1 MQLIR
6 STLLPLGLLVSPLAL
21 AKVPVTAT
29 FSILG
34 DLVQQVGGDQVSVS
48 TLVGPNGDAHVYQPT
63 PQDIRTLAQS
73 KLLVSNGLSFEG
85 WLERLDTASGFKG
98 VKVVASQGIKPH
110 QMQEEEADD
119 HDDAAHDHADHDHEA
134 DAAHHHHHGG
144 LDPHA
149 WNNPAN
155 VLIYVDNI
163 ARGLSQVDPQH
174 ASLYADNAARYK
186 AQIQKLDADYRT
198 RFAKLPADRRRA
210 ITSHD
215 AFGYLAQAY
224 QLTLIGAQ
232 GISTDAEPS
241 AAVIAGLIRQIRDEK
256 IPALFIENI
265 SNPNLI
271 QQIER
276 ETDARVGGELY
287 SDALSP
293 AGGEAAT
300 YLAMLEHNLSTLL
313 AALEK

>member
-1 MQLIR
+1 MQPIR
-6 STLLPLGLLVSPLAL
+6 SALLMLGLLVSPLAL

-98 VKVVASQGIKPH
+98 VKVVASQGIQPH
-110 QMQEEEADD
+110 QMAEEEG
-119 HDDAAHDHADHDHEA
+119 HEHAAHEHEA
-134 DAAHHHHHGG
+134 EGHHHHGS

-149 WNNPAN
+149 WNDPAN
-155 VLIYVDNI
+155 VLLYVDNI
-163 ARGLSQVDPQH
+163 ARGLSQVDPEH
-174 ASLYADNAARYK
+174 ASLYQQNAARYK
-186 AQIQKLDADYRT
+186 AQLQKLDADYRV
-198 RFAKLPADRRRA
+198 RFAQLPAERRRA

-224 QLTLIGAQ
+224 HLTLIGAQ
-232 GISTDAEPS
+232 GLSTEAEPS
-241 AAVIAGLIRQIRDEK
+241 AAMIAGLIRQIRDEK

-293 AGGEAAT
+293 AGGDAAT
-300 YLAMLEHNLSTLL
+300 YLAMLEHNLNTLL
-313 AALEK
+313 AALEKQ

>member
-6 STLLPLGLLVSPLAL
+6 STLLTLGLLVSPLAL

-48 TLVGPNGDAHVYQPT
+48 MLVGPNGDAHVYQPT

-73 KLLVSNGLSFEG
+73 KLLVSNGLGFEG
-85 WLERLDTASGFKG
+85 WLERLDSASGFKG
-98 VKVVASQGIKPH
+98 VKVVASQGIQPRH
-110 QMQEEEADD
+110 MAEEEEEGSE
-119 HDDAAHDHADHDHEA
+119 HEHEA
-134 DAAHHHHHGG
+134 EGHHHHGG

-149 WNNPAN
+149 WNDPAN
-155 VLIYVDNI
+155 VLVYVDNI
-163 ARGLSQVDPQH
+163 VRGLSQVDPEH
-174 ASLYADNAARYK
+174 ANLYQQNAARYK
-186 AQIQKLDADYRT
+186 AQLQKLDADYRA
-198 RFAKLPADRRRA
+198 RFAQLPAERRRA

-232 GISTDAEPS
+232 GLSTESEPS
-241 AAVIAGLIRQIRDEK
+241 AAMIAGLIRQIRDEK

-265 SNPNLI
+265 SNPTLI

-276 ETDARVGGELY
+276 ETQARVGGELY

-293 AGGEAAT
+293 AGGAAAS
-300 YLAMLEHNLSTLL
+300 YQAMLEHNLSTLL
-313 AALEK
+313 VALEK

>member
-6 STLLPLGLLVSPLAL
+6 STLLTLGLLVSPLAL

-119 HDDAAHDHADHDHEA
+119 HEA

-186 AQIQKLDADYRT
+186 AQIQKLDTDYRA

-241 AAVIAGLIRQIRDEK
+241 AAEIAGLIRQIRDEK
-256 IPALFIENI
+256 IPGLFVENI

-300 YLAMLEHNLSTLL
+300 YLALLEHNLNTLL
-313 AALEK
+313 AALEKQ

>member
-1 MQLIR
+1 MKLIR
-6 STLLPLGLLVSPLAL
+6 SSLLILGLSISPLAL

-110 QMQEEEADD
+110 QMQEEEAD
-119 HDDAAHDHADHDHEA
+119 DHEA

-256 IPALFIENI
+256 IPALFVENI

-300 YLAMLEHNLSTLL
+300 YLALLEHNLNTLL
-313 AALEK
+313 AALEKQ

>member
-1 MQLIR
+1 MQPIR
-6 STLLPLGLLVSPLAL
+6 SALLMLGLLVSPLAL

-98 VKVVASQGIKPH
+98 VKVVASQGIQPH
-110 QMQEEEADD
+110 QMAEEEG
-119 HDDAAHDHADHDHEA
+119 HEHAAHEHEA
-134 DAAHHHHHGG
+134 EGHHHHGS

-149 WNNPAN
+149 WNDPAN
-155 VLIYVDNI
+155 VLLYVDNI
-163 ARGLSQVDPQH
+163 ARGLSQVDPEH
-174 ASLYADNAARYK
+174 ASLYQQNAARYK
-186 AQIQKLDADYRT
+186 AQLQKLDADYRA
-198 RFAKLPADRRRA
+198 RFAKLPAERRRA

-224 QLTLIGAQ
+224 HLTLIGAQ
-232 GISTDAEPS
+232 GLSTEAEPS
-241 AAVIAGLIRQIRDEK
+241 AAMIAGLIRQIRDEK

-300 YLAMLEHNLSTLL
+300 YLAMLEHNLGTLL

>member
-1 MQLIR
+1 MQPIR
-6 STLLPLGLLVSPLAL
+6 SALLMLGLLVSPLAL

-98 VKVVASQGIKPH
+98 VKVVASQGIQPH
-110 QMQEEEADD
+110 QMAEEEG
-119 HDDAAHDHADHDHEA
+119 HEHAAHEHEA
-134 DAAHHHHHGG
+134 EGHHHHGS

-149 WNNPAN
+149 WNDPAN
-155 VLIYVDNI
+155 VLLYVDNI
-163 ARGLSQVDPQH
+163 ARGLSQVDPEH
-174 ASLYADNAARYK
+174 ASLYQQNAARYK
-186 AQIQKLDADYRT
+186 AQLQKLDADYRA
-198 RFAKLPADRRRA
+198 RFAKLPAERRRA

-224 QLTLIGAQ
+224 HLTLIGAQ
-232 GISTDAEPS
+232 GLSTEAEPS
-241 AAVIAGLIRQIRDEK
+241 AAMIAGLIRQIRDEK

-313 AALEK
+313 AALEKQ

>member
-6 STLLPLGLLVSPLAL
+6 STLLTLGLLVSPLAL

-63 PQDIRTLAQS
+63 PQDIRTLAHS

-110 QMQEEEADD
+110 QMQEEAEHQDE
-119 HDDAAHDHADHDHEA
+119 AAHDHADADHDHEA
-134 DAAHHHHHGG
+134 GHHHHGG

-149 WNNPAN
+149 WNDPAN
-155 VLIYVDNI
+155 VLVYVDNI
-163 ARGLSQVDPQH
+163 ARGLSQVDPEH

-186 AQIQKLDADYRT
+186 AQLQKLDADYRA
-198 RFAKLPADRRRA
+198 RFAKLSADRRRA

-224 QLTLIGAQ
+224 HLTLIGAQ

-241 AAVIAGLIRQIRDEK
+241 AAEIAGLIRQIRSEK
-256 IPALFIENI
+256 IPALFVENI

-293 AGGEAAT
+293 AEGEAAT
-300 YLAMLEHNLSTLL
+300 YLALLEHNLNTLL

>member
-1 MQLIR
+1 MKLIR
-6 STLLPLGLLVSPLAL
+6 SSLLILGLSISPLAL

-119 HDDAAHDHADHDHEA
+119 HEA

-186 AQIQKLDADYRT
+186 AQIQKLDTDYRA

-241 AAVIAGLIRQIRDEK
+241 AAEIAGLIRQIRDEK
-256 IPALFIENI
+256 IPGLCVENI

-300 YLAMLEHNLSTLL
+300 YLALLEHNLNTLL
-313 AALEK
+313 AALEKQ

>member
-1 MQLIR
+1 MQPIR
-6 STLLPLGLLVSPLAL
+6 SALLMLGLLVSPLAL

-98 VKVVASQGIKPH
+98 VKVVASQGIQPH
-110 QMQEEEADD
+110 QMAEEEG
-119 HDDAAHDHADHDHEA
+119 HEHAAHEHEA
-134 DAAHHHHHGG
+134 EGHHHHGS

-149 WNNPAN
+149 WNDPAN
-155 VLIYVDNI
+155 VLLYVDNI
-163 ARGLSQVDPQH
+163 ARGLSQVDPEH
-174 ASLYADNAARYK
+174 ASLYQQNAARYK
-186 AQIQKLDADYRT
+186 AQLQKLDADYRA
-198 RFAKLPADRRRA
+198 RFAKLPAERRRA

-224 QLTLIGAQ
+224 HLTLIGAQ
-232 GISTDAEPS
+232 GLSTEAEPS
-241 AAVIAGLIRQIRDEK
+241 AATIAGLIRQIRDEK

-293 AGGEAAT
+293 AGREAAT

-313 AALEK
+313 AALEKQ

>member
-1 MQLIR
+1 MSLIR
-6 STLLPLGLLVSPLAL
+6 SSLLVLGLLISPLAL
-21 AKVPVTAT
+21 AKVAVTAT

-34 DLVQQVGGDQVSVS
+34 DLVQQVGGDQVTVT

-73 KLLVSNGLSFEG
+73 KLLVSNGLGFEG
-85 WLERLDTASGFKG
+85 WLERLDSASGFQG
-98 VKVVASQGIKPH
+98 VKVVASQGVQPH
-110 QMQEEEADD
+110 QMQDEDK
-119 HDDAAHDHADHDHEA
+119 HAAHDSHQQ
-134 DAAHHHHHGG
+134 AAHGHDDDHHQHGG
-144 LDPHA
+144 IDPHA

-163 ARGLSQVDPQH
+163 ARGLSQVDPEH
-174 ASLYADNAARYK
+174 ARLYADNAARYK
-186 AQIQKLDADYRT
+186 AQLQQLDAEYRA

-241 AAVIAGLIRQIRDEK
+241 AAAIAALIRQIRNEK

-265 SNPNLI
+265 SNPTLI

-276 ETDARVGGELY
+276 ETDAKVGGELY

-293 AGGEAAT
+293 AGGDAAS
-300 YLAMLEHNLSTLL
+300 YRAMLEHNLNTLL
-313 AALEK
+313 AALEKQ

>member
-6 STLLPLGLLVSPLAL
+6 STLLTLGLLVSPLAL

-48 TLVGPNGDAHVYQPT
+48 MLVGPNGDAHVYQPT

-73 KLLVSNGLSFEG
+73 KLLVSNGLGFEG
-85 WLERLDTASGFKG
+85 WLERLDSASGFQG
-98 VKVVASQGIKPH
+98 VKVVASQGIQPRH
-110 QMQEEEADD
+110 MAAEEEEGAG
-119 HDDAAHDHADHDHEA
+119 HEHEA
-134 DAAHHHHHGG
+134 EGHHHHGG

-149 WNNPAN
+149 WNDPAN
-155 VLIYVDNI
+155 VLVYVDNI
-163 ARGLSQVDPQH
+163 VRGLSQVDPEH
-174 ASLYADNAARYK
+174 ANLYQQNAARYK
-186 AQIQKLDADYRT
+186 AQLQKLDADYRA
-198 RFAKLPADRRRA
+198 RFAQLPAERRRA

-232 GISTDAEPS
+232 GLSTESEPS
-241 AAVIAGLIRQIRDEK
+241 AAMIAGLIRQIRDEK

-265 SNPNLI
+265 SNPTLI

-276 ETDARVGGELY
+276 ETQARVGGELY

-293 AGGEAAT
+293 AGGAAAS
-300 YLAMLEHNLSTLL
+300 YQAMLEHNLSTLL

>member
-6 STLLPLGLLVSPLAL
+6 STLLTLGLLVSPLAL

-48 TLVGPNGDAHVYQPT
+48 MLVGPNGDAHVYQPT

-73 KLLVSNGLSFEG
+73 KLLVSNGLGFEG
-85 WLERLDTASGFKG
+85 WLERLDSASGFKG
-98 VKVVASQGIKPH
+98 VKVVASQGIQPRH
-110 QMQEEEADD
+110 MAEEEEEGSE
-119 HDDAAHDHADHDHEA
+119 HEHEA
-134 DAAHHHHHGG
+134 EGHHHHGG

-149 WNNPAN
+149 WNDPAN
-155 VLIYVDNI
+155 VLVYVDNI
-163 ARGLSQVDPQH
+163 VRGLSQVDPEH
-174 ASLYADNAARYK
+174 ANLYQQNAARYK
-186 AQIQKLDADYRT
+186 AQLQKLDADYRV
-198 RFAKLPADRRRA
+198 RFAQLPAERRRA

-232 GISTDAEPS
+232 GLSTESEPS
-241 AAVIAGLIRQIRDEK
+241 AAMIAGLIRQIRDEK

-265 SNPNLI
+265 SNPTLI

-276 ETDARVGGELY
+276 ETQARVGGELY

-293 AGGEAAT
+293 AGGAAAS
-300 YLAMLEHNLSTLL
+300 YQAMLEHNLSTLL

>member
-1 MQLIR
+1 MKLIR
-6 STLLPLGLLVSPLAL
+6 SSLLILGLSISPLAL

-48 TLVGPNGDAHVYQPT
+48 TLVGPDGDAHVYQPT

-73 KLLVSNGLSFEG
+73 KLLVSNGLNFEG

-98 VKVVASQGIKPH
+98 VKVVASQGIQPRH
-110 QMQEEEADD
+110 MAEEEEDGSG
-119 HDDAAHDHADHDHEA
+119 HEHEA
-134 DAAHHHHHGG
+134 EGHHHHGG

-149 WNNPAN
+149 WNDPAN

-163 ARGLSQVDPQH
+163 VRGLSQIDPEH

-186 AQIQKLDADYRT
+186 AQLQKLDADYQT

-241 AAVIAGLIRQIRDEK
+241 AAEIAGLIRQIRNEK
-256 IPALFIENI
+256 IPALFVENI

-300 YLAMLEHNLSTLL
+300 YLAMLEHNLNTLL
-313 AALEK
+313 AALEKQ

>member
-6 STLLPLGLLVSPLAL
+6 STLLTLGLLVSPLAL

-48 TLVGPNGDAHVYQPT
+48 MLVGPNGDAHVYQPT

-73 KLLVSNGLSFEG
+73 KLLVSNGLGFEG
-85 WLERLDTASGFKG
+85 WLERLDSASGFKG
-98 VKVVASQGIKPH
+98 VKVVASQGIQPRH
-110 QMQEEEADD
+110 MAEEEEEGSE
-119 HDDAAHDHADHDHEA
+119 HEHEA
-134 DAAHHHHHGG
+134 EGHHHHGG

-149 WNNPAN
+149 WNDPAN
-155 VLIYVDNI
+155 VLVYVDNI
-163 ARGLSQVDPQH
+163 VRGLSQVDPEH
-174 ASLYADNAARYK
+174 ANLYQQNAARYK
-186 AQIQKLDADYRT
+186 AQLQKLDADYRA
-198 RFAKLPADRRRA
+198 RFAQLPAERRRA

-232 GISTDAEPS
+232 GLSTESEPS
-241 AAVIAGLIRQIRDEK
+241 AATIAGLIRQIRDEK

-265 SNPNLI
+265 SNPTLI

-276 ETDARVGGELY
+276 ETQARVGGELY

-293 AGGEAAT
+293 AGGAAAS
-300 YLAMLEHNLSTLL
+300 YQAMLEHNLSTLL
-313 AALEK
+313 AALEKQ

>member
-6 STLLPLGLLVSPLAL
+6 STLLTLGLLVSPLAL

-48 TLVGPNGDAHVYQPT
+48 RLVGPNGDAHVYQPT

-73 KLLVSNGLSFEG
+73 KLLVSNGLGFEG
-85 WLERLDTASGFKG
+85 WLERLDSASGFKG
-98 VKVVASQGIKPH
+98 VKVVASQGIQPRH
-110 QMQEEEADD
+110 MAEEEEEGSE
-119 HDDAAHDHADHDHEA
+119 HEHEA
-134 DAAHHHHHGG
+134 EGHHHHGG

-149 WNNPAN
+149 WNDPAN
-155 VLIYVDNI
+155 VLVYVDNI
-163 ARGLSQVDPQH
+163 VRGLSQVDPEH
-174 ASLYADNAARYK
+174 ANLYQQNAARYK
-186 AQIQKLDADYRT
+186 AQLQKLDADYRA
-198 RFAKLPADRRRA
+198 RFAQLPAERRRA

-215 AFGYLAQAY
+215 AFGYLAQAS

-232 GISTDAEPS
+232 GLSTESEPS
-241 AAVIAGLIRQIRDEK
+241 AAMIAGLIRQIRDEK

-265 SNPNLI
+265 SNPTLI

-276 ETDARVGGELY
+276 ETQARVGGELY

-293 AGGEAAT
+293 AGGAAAS
-300 YLAMLEHNLSTLL
+300 YQAMLEHNLSTLL

>member
-6 STLLPLGLLVSPLAL
+6 STLLTLGLLVSPLAL

-48 TLVGPNGDAHVYQPT
+48 MLVGPNGDAHVYQPT

-73 KLLVSNGLSFEG
+73 KLLVSNGLGFEG
-85 WLERLDTASGFKG
+85 WLERLDSASGFKG
-98 VKVVASQGIKPH
+98 VKVVASQGIQPRH
-110 QMQEEEADD
+110 MAEEEEEGSE
-119 HDDAAHDHADHDHEA
+119 HEHEA
-134 DAAHHHHHGG
+134 EGHHHHGG

-149 WNNPAN
+149 WNDPAN
-155 VLIYVDNI
+155 VLVYVDNI
-163 ARGLSQVDPQH
+163 ARGLSQVDPEH
-174 ASLYADNAARYK
+174 ANLYQQNAARYK
-186 AQIQKLDADYRT
+186 AQLQKLDADYRA
-198 RFAKLPADRRRA
+198 RFAQLPAERRRA

-232 GISTDAEPS
+232 GLSTESEPS
-241 AAVIAGLIRQIRDEK
+241 AAMIAGLIRQIRDEK

-265 SNPNLI
+265 SNPTLI

-276 ETDARVGGELY
+276 ETQARVGGELY

-293 AGGEAAT
+293 AGGAAAS
-300 YLAMLEHNLSTLL
+300 YQAMLEHNLSTLL

>member
-1 MQLIR
+1 MQPIR
-6 STLLPLGLLVSPLAL
+6 SALLMLGLLVSPLAL

-98 VKVVASQGIKPH
+98 VKVVASQGIQPH
-110 QMQEEEADD
+110 QMAEEEG
-119 HDDAAHDHADHDHEA
+119 HEHAAHEHEA
-134 DAAHHHHHGG
+134 EGHHHHGS

-149 WNNPAN
+149 WNDPAN
-155 VLIYVDNI
+155 VLVYVDNI
-163 ARGLSQVDPQH
+163 VRGLSQVDPEH
-174 ASLYADNAARYK
+174 ASLYQQNAARYK
-186 AQIQKLDADYRT
+186 AQLQKLDADYRA
-198 RFAKLPADRRRA
+198 RFAKLPAERRRA

-224 QLTLIGAQ
+224 HLTLIGAQ
-232 GISTDAEPS
+232 GLSTEAEPS
-241 AAVIAGLIRQIRDEK
+241 AAMIAGLIRQIRDEK

-300 YLAMLEHNLSTLL
+300 YLAMLEHNLNTLL
-313 AALEK
+313 AALEKQ

>member
-6 STLLPLGLLVSPLAL
+6 STLLTLGLLVSPLAL

-48 TLVGPNGDAHVYQPT
+48 MLVGPNGDAHVYQPT

-73 KLLVSNGLSFEG
+73 KLLVSNGLGFEG
-85 WLERLDTASGFKG
+85 WLERLDSASGFKG
-98 VKVVASQGIKPH
+98 VKVVASQGIQPRH
-110 QMQEEEADD
+110 MAEEEEEGSE
-119 HDDAAHDHADHDHEA
+119 HEHEA
-134 DAAHHHHHGG
+134 EGHHHHGG

-149 WNNPAN
+149 WNDPAN
-155 VLIYVDNI
+155 VLVYVDNI
-163 ARGLSQVDPQH
+163 VRGLSQVDPEH
-174 ASLYADNAARYK
+174 ANLYQQNAARYK
-186 AQIQKLDADYRT
+186 AQLQKLDADYRA
-198 RFAKLPADRRRA
+198 RFAQLPAERRRA

-232 GISTDAEPS
+232 GLSTESEPS
-241 AAVIAGLIRQIRDEK
+241 AAMIAGLIRQIRDEK

-265 SNPNLI
+265 SNPTLI

-276 ETDARVGGELY
+276 ETQARVGGELY

-293 AGGEAAT
+293 AGGAAAS
-300 YLAMLEHNLSTLL
+300 YQAMLEHNLSTLL

>member
-6 STLLPLGLLVSPLAL
+6 STLLTLGLLVSPLAL

-63 PQDIRTLAQS
+63 PQDIRTLAHS
-73 KLLVSNGLSFEG
+73 KLLVSNGLGFEG
-85 WLERLDTASGFKG
+85 WLERLDSASGFKG
-98 VKVVASQGIKPH
+98 VKVVASQGIQPRH
-110 QMQEEEADD
+110 MAEEEEEGSE
-119 HDDAAHDHADHDHEA
+119 HEHEA
-134 DAAHHHHHGG
+134 EGHHHHGG

-149 WNNPAN
+149 WNDPAN
-155 VLIYVDNI
+155 VLVYVDNI
-163 ARGLSQVDPQH
+163 VRGLSQVDPEH
-174 ASLYADNAARYK
+174 ANLYQQNAARYK
-186 AQIQKLDADYRT
+186 AQLQKLDADYRA
-198 RFAKLPADRRRA
+198 RFAQLPAERRRA

-232 GISTDAEPS
+232 GLSTESEPS
-241 AAVIAGLIRQIRDEK
+241 AAMIAGLIRQIRDEK
-256 IPALFIENI
+256 IPALIIENI
-265 SNPNLI
+265 SNPTLI

-276 ETDARVGGELY
+276 ETQARVGGELY

-293 AGGEAAT
+293 AGGAAAS
-300 YLAMLEHNLSTLL
+300 YQAMLEHNLSTLL

>member
-1 MQLIR
+1 MQPIR
-6 STLLPLGLLVSPLAL
+6 SALLMLGLLVSPLAL

-98 VKVVASQGIKPH
+98 VKVVASQGIQPH
-110 QMQEEEADD
+110 QMAEEEG
-119 HDDAAHDHADHDHEA
+119 HEHAAHEHEA
-134 DAAHHHHHGG
+134 EGHHHHGS

-149 WNNPAN
+149 WNDPAN
-155 VLIYVDNI
+155 VLLYVDNI
-163 ARGLSQVDPQH
+163 ARGLSQVDPEH
-174 ASLYADNAARYK
+174 ASLYQQNAARYK
-186 AQIQKLDADYRT
+186 AQLQKLDADYRA
-198 RFAKLPADRRRA
+198 RFAKLPAERRRA

-224 QLTLIGAQ
+224 HLTLIGAQ
-232 GISTDAEPS
+232 GLSTEAEPS
-241 AAVIAGLIRQIRDEK
+241 AAMIAGLIRQIRDEK

-276 ETDARVGGELY
+276 ETDARVGGEPY

-313 AALEK
+313 AALEKQ

>member
-6 STLLPLGLLVSPLAL
+6 STLLTLGLLVSPLAL

-48 TLVGPNGDAHVYQPT
+48 MLVGPNGDAHVYQPT

-73 KLLVSNGLSFEG
+73 KLLVSNGLGFEG
-85 WLERLDTASGFKG
+85 WLERLDSASGFQG
-98 VKVVASQGIKPH
+98 VKVVASQGIQPRH
-110 QMQEEEADD
+110 MAEEEEEGSE
-119 HDDAAHDHADHDHEA
+119 HEHEA
-134 DAAHHHHHGG
+134 EGHHHHGG

-149 WNNPAN
+149 WNDPAN
-155 VLIYVDNI
+155 VLVYVDNI
-163 ARGLSQVDPQH
+163 VRGLSQVDPEH
-174 ASLYADNAARYK
+174 ANLYQQNAARYK
-186 AQIQKLDADYRT
+186 AQLQKLDADYRA
-198 RFAKLPADRRRA
+198 RFAQLPAERRRA

-232 GISTDAEPS
+232 GLSTESEPS
-241 AAVIAGLIRQIRDEK
+241 ASMIAGLIRQIRDEK

-265 SNPNLI
+265 SNPTLI

-276 ETDARVGGELY
+276 ETQARVGGELY

-293 AGGEAAT
+293 AGGAAAS
-300 YLAMLEHNLSTLL
+300 YQAMLEHNLSTLL

>member
-1 MQLIR
+1 MQPIR
-6 STLLPLGLLVSPLAL
+6 SALLMLGLLVSPLAL

-98 VKVVASQGIKPH
+98 VKVVASQGIQPH
-110 QMQEEEADD
+110 QMAEEEG
-119 HDDAAHDHADHDHEA
+119 HEHAAHEHEA
-134 DAAHHHHHGG
+134 EGHHHHGS

-149 WNNPAN
+149 WNDPAN
-155 VLIYVDNI
+155 VLLYVDNI
-163 ARGLSQVDPQH
+163 ARGLSQVDPEH
-174 ASLYADNAARYK
+174 ASLYQQNAARYK
-186 AQIQKLDADYRT
+186 AQLQKLDADYRA
-198 RFAKLPADRRRA
+198 RFAKLPAERRRA

-224 QLTLIGAQ
+224 HLTLIGAQ
-232 GISTDAEPS
+232 GLSTEAEPS
-241 AAVIAGLIRQIRDEK
+241 AAMIAGLIRQIRDEK

-300 YLAMLEHNLSTLL
+300 YLAMLGHNLSTLL